1 MSEACE
7 TISRR
12 DREARR
18 EAILD
23 AAAEVF
29 MEEGFASASMSA
41 IAARLGGSKGTLYN
55 YFKSKEALFAA
66 YIQRHCAWQQ
76 EAMFALVTP
85 ERDIGEALT
94 HFGRGYLA
102 SVFSEFSLRNFRL
115 VIAEAERAPEIGK
128 AFYEA
133 GPLAGVARLAGHMEH
148 WARNGQLSLTDP
160 MGAAHQFIGLCQNRL
175 LKARLCIAVPELS
188 ADVIEAEVDAAVA
201 TFLAAF
207 GGTESRGA
215 KR

>member
-1 MSEACE
+1 MTEACE
-7 TISRR
+7 SFSRR
-12 DREARR
+12 DRDARR

-29 MEEGFASASMSA
+29 MEEGFAAASMSA
-41 IAARLGGSKGTLYN
+41 IAARVGGSKGTLYN
-55 YFKSKEALFAA
+55 YFKSKEALFEA
-66 YIQRHCAWQQ
+66 YIVRHCVWQQ

-85 ERDIGEALT
+85 DSDIAEALT

-115 VIAEAERAPEIGK
+115 IVAEAERAPQIGK

-133 GPLAGVARLAGHMEH
+133 GPLAGVARLAGHIER
-148 WARNGQLSLTDP
+148 WAREGRLSLADP
-160 MGAAHQFIGLCQNRL
+160 VGAAHQFIGLCQNRL
-175 LKARLCIAVPELS
+175 FKARLCNAVPELS
-188 ADVIEAEVDAAVA
+188 AEGIDAEVGAAVA

-207 GGTESRGA
+207 GRG
-215 KR
+215 

>member
-1 MSEACE
+1 MTENCEA
-7 TISRR
+7 ISRR
-12 DREARR
+12 DRDARR

-29 MEEGFASASMSA
+29 MEEGFAAASMSA
-41 IAARLGGSKGTLYN
+41 IAARVGGSKGTLYN

-85 ERDIGEALT
+85 DSEIGEALT
-94 HFGRGYLA
+94 HFGRSYLA

-115 VIAEAERAPEIGK
+115 VIAEADRAPEIGK

-133 GPLAGVARLAGHMEH
+133 GPLSGVTRLAGHMER
-148 WARNGQLSLTDP
+148 WARNGQLNLTDP

-175 LKARLCIAVPELS
+175 LKARLCTAVPEPDPD
-188 ADVIEAEVDAAVA
+188 AIEREVAAAVA

-207 GGTESRGA
+207 GRA
-215 KR
+215 

>member
-1 MSEACE
+1 MTEACDS
-7 TISRR
+7 ILKR

-29 MEEGFASASMSA
+29 MEEGFAAASMSA
-41 IAARLGGSKGTLYN
+41 IAARVGGSKGTLYN

-85 ERDIGEALT
+85 DSDIREALT
-94 HFGRGYLA
+94 HFGRSYLT

-133 GPLAGVARLAGHMEH
+133 GPLAGVKRVWPDISSDGQAMASSAWTIQWAPPTSSSVSAR
-148 WARNGQLSLTDP
+148 TDCSKP
-160 MGAAHQFIGLCQNRL
+160 GCAPPCLN
-175 LKARLCIAVPELS
+175 
-188 ADVIEAEVDAAVA
+188 
-201 TFLAAF
+201 
-207 GGTESRGA
+207 
-215 KR
+215 

>member
-1 MSEACE
+1 MTETCE
-7 TISRR
+7 SFSRR
-12 DREARR
+12 DRDSRR

-23 AAAEVF
+23 AAAHVF
-29 MEEGFASASMSA
+29 MEEGFAAASMSA
-41 IAARLGGSKGTLYN
+41 IAARVGGSKGTLYN

-85 ERDIGEALT
+85 DSEIGDALT

-128 AFYEA
+128 SFYEA
-133 GPLAGVARLAGHMEH
+133 GPLSGVTRLAGHLER
-148 WARNGQLSLTDP
+148 WAREGKLNLVDP
-160 MGAAHQFIGLCQNRL
+160 IGAAHQFIGLCQNRL
-175 LKARLCIAVPELS
+175 FKARLCSAVPELS
-188 ADVIEAEVDAAVA
+188 AEEIEAEVGAAVA
-201 TFLAAF
+201 TFLSAF
-207 GGTESRGA
+207 GRA
-215 KR
+215 